1 MAPKRPISETSTS
14 TKRQKLGLPWER
26 ISGTI
31 PDTMRATI
39 MSMVMLLLSNGVLQ
53 SRAFKMFGKTCKQ
66 PRKSCNMGANYKY
79 SGIVQSSER
88 IPDEMHDLLERLGE
102 IADIDYSNLI
112 NRVAI
117 VVNYYAGGEDN
128 IGWHADDEPCIDQ
141 SYPIVSVSFGATRDF
156 KIRKKADH
164 KEVYKLPL
172 ADCDV
177 LVMQPGMQGGY
188 QHSLPK
194 RAKVDCPR
202 INITVRIVK

>member
-1 MAPKRPISETSTS
+1 MAPKRPSPTNETS
-14 TKRQKLGLPWER
+14 TKRHKVGLPWER

-31 PDTMRATI
+31 PDTMRAAI
-39 MSMVMLLLSNGVLQ
+39 MSMVTLLLSNGVLQ

-66 PRKSCNMGANYKY
+66 PRKSCNLGANYKY
-79 SGIVQSSER
+79 SGIVQSSEA
-88 IPDEMHDLLERLGE
+88 IPEEMHDLLERLGE
-102 IADIDYSNLI
+102 IADVDYSSLI

-156 KIRKKADH
+156 KIRNKADK
-164 KEVYKLPL
+164 KEVYTLPL

-177 LVMQPGMQGGY
+177 LVMQAGMQAGY

-194 RAKVDCPR
+194 RTKVQCPR

>member
-1 MAPKRPISETSTS
+1 
-14 TKRQKLGLPWER
+14 
-26 ISGTI
+26 
-31 PDTMRATI
+31 
-39 MSMVMLLLSNGVLQ
+39 
-53 SRAFKMFGKTCKQ
+53 
-66 PRKSCNMGANYKY
+66 MGAKYKY
-79 SGIVQSSER
+79 SGIMQSSEA
-88 IPDEMHDLLERLGE
+88 IPEEMHDLLERLGE
-102 IADIDYSNLI
+102 IADVDYSNLI

-156 KIRKKADH
+156 KIRKKADR
-164 KEVYKLPL
+164 KEVYTLPL

-177 LVMQPGMQGGY
+177 LIMQPGMQEAY

-194 RAKVDCPR
+194 RKNIDSPR